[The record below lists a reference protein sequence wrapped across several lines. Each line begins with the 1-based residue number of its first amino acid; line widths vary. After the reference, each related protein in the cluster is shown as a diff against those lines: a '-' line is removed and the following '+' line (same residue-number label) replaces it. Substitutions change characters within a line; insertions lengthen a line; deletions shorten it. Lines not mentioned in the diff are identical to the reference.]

1 MSSAKDDSGTVYF
14 VGKTPGYVWAAV
26 EAPALS
32 TYPLSKGLSGFARE
46 LILKKWKQPL
56 LGHSRWH
63 NGLKEIHLVTP
74 YATGRAGVLL
84 YRDGEVEI
92 VADWEATPDG
102 VQFWRDRIAQ
112 IFPKAD
118 LVDDLSFL
126 RVTTDIREAFGTR
139 MNLLI
144 TEKTGE
150 IRVWS
155 SDDWIRKNDQ

>member
-1 MSSAKDDSGTVYF
+1 M
-14 VGKTPGYVWAAV
+14 
-26 EAPALS
+26 
-32 TYPLSKGLSGFARE
+32 
-46 LILKKWKQPL
+46 
-56 LGHSRWH
+56 
-63 NGLKEIHLVTP
+63 VTP

-102 VQFWRDRIAQ
+102 VQIWRDRIAQ